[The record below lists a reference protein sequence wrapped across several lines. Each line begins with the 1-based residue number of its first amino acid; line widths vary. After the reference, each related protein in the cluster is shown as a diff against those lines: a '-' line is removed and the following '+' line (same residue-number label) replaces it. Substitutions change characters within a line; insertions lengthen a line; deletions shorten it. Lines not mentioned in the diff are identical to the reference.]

1 MYEHHT
7 RLVCSAE
14 GTPSEFFERV
24 KSIADAPKKTSS
36 RSSRSED
43 ADVAVDDHLG
53 FVKER
58 TMSR

>member
-14 GTPSEFFERV
+14 GSPAKLFERV
-24 KSIADAPKKTSS
+24 VTIAGAPKKTAS

-43 ADVAVDDHLG
+43 VDVAVDNHLG